1 MVRKTTASK
10 LAVDKSQKR
19 RLLKVASYNI
29 NGINPRLPVLLRW
42 LDEFQPDIVGLQ
54 ELKCTDQAFPASDIE
69 ALGYSAIWHGEQR
82 WNGVALLARGCEP
95 AHEVAADEAASAG
108 DENPHGG
115 PILFRRDEAFEARA
129 EAFAPVGQAR
139 RRLPLAAED

>member
-1 MVRKTTASK
+1 MRKGKPRQPKLAGSHVPFLEHANRTKSPKGCSSPMVRKTTASK

-42 LDEFQPDIVGLQ
+42 LEQFQPDIVGLQ

-82 WNGVALLARGCEP
+82 WNGVA
-95 AHEVAADEAASAG
+95 
-108 DENPHGG
+108 
-115 PILFRRDEAFEARA
+115 ILS
-129 EAFAPVGQAR
+129 
-139 RRLPLAAED
+139 